1 MQQAVP
7 NLVNSAQWPLAQA
20 LLFQLRMHDYT
31 PGDAMDPHRD
41 IKRAKL
47 NAVQIA
53 RDQIELLARVRCR
66 ACHGFAHTARHC
78 HTHKKMQQ
86 ALGATGIGNNRFA
99 LGYRQ
104 LIQEDARHNRPEEE
118 ELEALLIQVPIL
130 QIGKRARRQP

>member
-7 NLVNSAQWPLAQA
+7 DLVNSAQWPLAKA
-20 LLFQLRMHDYT
+20 LLFQLRMHNYT
-31 PGDAMDPHRD
+31 VDDEMDAHKEL
-41 IKRAKL
+41 KRSKL

-99 LGYRQ
+99 LGYKQ
-104 LIQEDARHNRPEEE
+104 LVQEDARHNQPEEE
-118 ELEALLIQVPIL
+118 ELEALLLQVPAV
-130 QIGKRARRQP
+130 QIGKRPRRQP